1 MSVSYDSNGMKP
13 TMYQDYWQ
21 LNCKPFGPWSDMR
34 FYYPSETHQG
44 ALLKLRYAIENRH
57 SAALFSGPSGSGK
70 TLLISQLQHHLP
82 DTYRP
87 FVHLVFPQMPS
98 RELLAYLADELGA
111 PKTSAAT
118 DRLDQSI
125 RRIQSFLSDNAEGD
139 HHAVIAI
146 DESQLLADCG
156 TLETMRLLT
165 NFQFD
170 GMPLMT
176 LLLVGQPALLPVL
189 SRMPALDERFG
200 VKAVLRPFT
209 LEETISYVNHRLS
222 TAGAQRAIY
231 ADQALE
237 TLHRQADGIP
247 RKIDRLGDL
256 TLLVGYAE
264 QADQV
269 TSQHVDSVAEELVP
283 ALADA
288 ALCVGLPTPHTA

>member
-1 MSVSYDSNGMKP
+1 MKT

-21 LNCKPFGPWSDMR
+21 LECKPFGPSNEAR

-57 SAALFSGPSGSGK
+57 AAALMAGPAGTGK
-70 TLLISQLQHHLP
+70 SLLVSQLQHHLP
-82 DTYRP
+82 ETYQP
-87 FVHLVFPQMPS
+87 FVHLVFPQMSS
-98 RELLAYLADELGA
+98 RELLGYLADELGA

-118 DRLDQSI
+118 EGTDQCI
-125 RRIQSFLSDNAEGD
+125 RRIRSFLRANAKGGQQ
-139 HHAVIAI
+139 HAVVVV
-146 DESQLLADCG
+146 DEAQLLDDCG

-165 NFQFD
+165 NFQAD

-189 SRMPALDERFG
+189 ARTPTLDERFR
-200 VKAVLRPFT
+200 VKAMLRALT

-222 TAGAQRAIY
+222 TAGASRGIY
-231 ADQALE
+231 AEQALE
-237 TLHRQADGIP
+237 TIHREADGIP

-264 QADQV
+264 QANQI
-269 TSQHVDSVAEELVP
+269 TSQHVASVAEELVP
-283 ALADA
+283 ML
-288 ALCVGLPTPHTA
+288 VE

>member
-1 MSVSYDSNGMKP
+1 
-13 TMYQDYWQ
+13 
-21 LNCKPFGPWSDMR
+21 
-34 FYYPSETHQG
+34 
-44 ALLKLRYAIENRH
+44 
-57 SAALFSGPSGSGK
+57 
-70 TLLISQLQHHLP
+70 
-82 DTYRP
+82 
-87 FVHLVFPQMPS
+87 
-98 RELLAYLADELGA
+98 LGA

-125 RRIQSFLSDNAEGD
+125 RRIQSFLSANAEGE

-146 DESQLLADCG
+146 DEAQLLDDCG

-165 NFQFD
+165 NFQLD

-189 SRMPALDERFG
+189 SRTPTLDERFG

-222 TAGAQRAIY
+222 TAGAQRTIFAE
-231 ADQALE
+231 QALE

-283 ALADA
+283 ALAE
-288 ALCVGLPTPHTA
+288 